1 MAKKFPETAMEAIVT
16 RVMVYGESIPKAA
29 EATGFSTETVSRMV
43 IVFTLVRDQQ
53 WDKLITRV
61 EKLNATPAMINWAA
75 RKLGVNPPMD
85 KIEAASKR
93 AQAIKTQKYKQQEEA
108 LKEVRPEIVK
118 TLQAEALGYNEDLYL
133 SKILMALNSIDE
145 HLVQLMDVV
154 LPKYVADLKDNA
166 NANGDAINS
175 SVQTC
180 VHYLDGIRCNTRKR
194 GL

>member
-1 MAKKFPETAMEAIVT
+1 MEAIVT
-16 RVMVYGESIPKAA
+16 RVMVYGESIQKAA
-29 EATGFSTETVSRMV
+29 EATGFSTETVSRLI